1 MNGSLMN
8 ASLKSPAPRSVKPIF
23 VFTGQSSQYLGMGQS
38 LYRTSNSFQ
47 EHLGSFEEICKQLAL
62 PPFVQVITGD
72 PLENQNSDTNVI
84 CSQLAF
90 VALQIALALLWLSWG
105 LVPKAIVGHS
115 LGEYAALCV
124 AGVLTI
130 RDTFY
135 LVGTRARLVAKRCK
149 SGSHG
154 MLAIRMPTE
163 QLKRRLGESGL
174 LDCEVACING
184 PELTVVSGPIDQLNK
199 LHHEMSSG
207 SKFLQSRFAFHSAQ
221 METIL
226 EGLGEAALG
235 VKYLKPIF
243 PIAPA
248 LLSWLVMNEGIF
260 NAEYILRQTRE
271 AVDFFNAIN
280 ACLIGFDVTE
290 GIIWIEIGPNPHCLL
305 MISAITGA
313 NDSELVA
320 SLDKGEDNCT
330 TITKGLAKV
339 YTAGTDIVWSE
350 YHNAFRDSLHLLD
363 LPTYAFDLK
372 SHWLQYKGDWCITK
386 NRSSADSLKTGTSAM
401 LRSTTLHSVAETRQS
416 EGMSSIV
423 FTSDLADKTLNSII
437 GGHNVGGVALCPS
450 SVYADMAMT
459 AASQLCE
466 RPGTSSPNISIEVS
480 NLKILRPLKLQMHTA
495 SQVIYVS
502 ASSVSNFDK
511 VNLSI
516 ESRGGQGT
524 EIHAQCVVSWTSTA
538 VLKEVWECNAYLI
551 RSRIQSLMTA
561 ASLGTAHRILQGMVY
576 KLFSS
581 LVSYSLPFQ
590 CMKEVFL
597 DSTAM
602 EAASLIELQPTEVGE
617 QFFCNPHWIDG
628 LAHLNGF
635 VLNGSDTSP
644 EDTVFISDGWKCLR
658 LILPLE
664 SGKRYQIYVRM
675 HDAKAP
681 GTMEGDVWVFDGA
694 ETVGVFEGLRF
705 RAVKRTM
712 LPALLSK
719 KKRPSR
725 SHRFSTRSQPS
736 QTCPSGHRYSVL

>member
-1 MNGSLMN
+1 MN

-62 PPFVQVITGD
+62 RPFVQVITGD

-84 CSQLAF
+84 CSQLAL

-124 AGVLTI
+124 AGILTI

-248 LLSWLVMNEGIF
+248 LLGRLVMNEGIF

-386 NRSSADSLKTGTSAM
+386 NQSSADSLKTGTSAM

-423 FTSDLADKTLNSII
+423 FTSDLADKSLNSII

-466 RPGTSSPNISIEVS
+466 RLGTSSPNISIEVS
-480 NLKILRPLKLQMHTA
+480 NLKILRQLKLQMHTA

-524 EIHAQCVVSWTSTA
+524 EVHAQCVDSWTPTA
-538 VLKEVWECNAYLI
+538 VLKEAWERNAYLI

-576 KLFSS
+576 KLF
-581 LVSYSLPFQ
+581 Q
-590 CMKEVFL
+590 
-597 DSTAM
+597 A
-602 EAASLIELQPTEVGE
+602 
-617 QFFCNPHWIDG
+617 W
-628 LAHLNGF
+628 
-635 VLNGSDTSP
+635 
-644 EDTVFISDGWKCLR
+644 
-658 LILPLE
+658 
-664 SGKRYQIYVRM
+664 
-675 HDAKAP
+675 
-681 GTMEGDVWVFDGA
+681 
-694 ETVGVFEGLRF
+694 
-705 RAVKRTM
+705 
-712 LPALLSK
+712 
-719 KKRPSR
+719 
-725 SHRFSTRSQPS
+725 
-736 QTCPSGHRYSVL
+736 